1 MKGFPIWIRLL
12 MRVPLKATNPRI
24 FQNVH
29 QIKVCELVCV
39 CYYRVFVWDVTCL
52 YKYLIA
58 VGLQHQFLCLG
69 LAPGVG
75 HIMINIV
82 DGVFITSVHER
93 ERGRRWGGVLLFDDL
108 WTEYHM
114 WNVEWFSIIARWHW
128 QFHGVVS
135 PCWLCRTHPVVSVN
149 ILAKSV
155 MHVKADRHFPQTLWV
170 LMWKE
175 ENSKHICKSTVCV
188 WISLIPLSLS
198 L

>member
-114 WNVEWFSIIARWHW
+114 WNVEWFSIIARWTLAVSSCCFCEYFSKVSHACKGW
-128 QFHGVVS
+128 QTFS
-135 PCWLCRTHPVVSVN
+135 PGHCECWCERKRITNTSANPQCVCG
-149 ILAKSV
+149 
-155 MHVKADRHFPQTLWV
+155 FP
-170 LMWKE
+170 
-175 ENSKHICKSTVCV
+175 S
-188 WISLIPLSLS
+188 SLS
-198 L
+198 LCHSNSLVWQKWV